1 MELPPL
7 TVAEAEAIHAIVM
20 EEYAVEP
27 AGVRDR
33 GLLESAL
40 LRPVHAGHYENAD
53 EYTQAAT
60 LLWGVIRSHP
70 FVQGNKR
77 TASVLAFFFLERA
90 GYCVEASEQAVLDL
104 VNGVSEGEVTVEAA
118 AAWFRRYSA
127 PPAE

>member
-7 TVAEAEAIHAIVM
+7 TVAEAEAIHAAVM

-27 AGVRDR
+27 
-33 GLLESAL
+33 
-40 LRPVHAGHYENAD
+40 AD

-90 GYCVEASEQAVLDL
+90 GYRVEAREQAVLDL
-104 VNGVSEGEVTVEAA
+104 VNGVNEGKVTVEAA
-118 AAWFRRYSA
+118 AAWFRRYTV